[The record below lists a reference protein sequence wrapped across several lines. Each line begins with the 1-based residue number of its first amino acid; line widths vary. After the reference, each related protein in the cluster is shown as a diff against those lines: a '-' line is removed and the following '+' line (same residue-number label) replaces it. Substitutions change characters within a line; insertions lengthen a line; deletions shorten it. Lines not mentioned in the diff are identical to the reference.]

1 MCALPRN
8 PNRILN
14 CILQFIL
21 RGFDRSLIKL
31 ATAGARLHPVY
42 AYNPK
47 LADGIFAMGGFG
59 WTVFTEGAEI

>member
-1 MCALPRN
+1 MCAPPRN

-21 RGFDRSLIKL
+21 RRFDRSLIKL
-31 ATAGARLHPVY
+31 ATAGAQLHRVY

-47 LADGIFAMGGFG
+47 LADGMFAMGEFG
-59 WTVFTEGAEI
+59 WTVFTKGAEI

>member
-1 MCALPRN
+1 M
-8 PNRILN
+8 
-14 CILQFIL
+14 QFIL